1 MGIMAAA
8 AVVIVDHADE
18 DHILGVV
25 EKTSGRSLLTLQSI
39 TAILPWRYFR
49 FGFRPPQYSEY

>member
-39 TAILPWRYFR
+39 TAILP
-49 FGFRPPQYSEY
+49 